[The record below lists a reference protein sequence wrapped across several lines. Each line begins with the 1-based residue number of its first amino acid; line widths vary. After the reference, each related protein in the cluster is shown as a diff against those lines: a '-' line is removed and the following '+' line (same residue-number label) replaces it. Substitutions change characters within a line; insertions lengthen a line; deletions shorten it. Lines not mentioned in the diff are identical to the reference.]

1 MFHPLSLMN
10 KRFRR
15 KGEGYPSIVIQL
27 IQVTWYMVDAN
38 SREREIKVMPAWK
51 WMCNKM
57 KNDSLIYQELLDI
70 NGK

>member
-1 MFHPLSLMN
+1 MYKSIMALMG
-10 KRFRR
+10 RGHCSARI
-15 KGEGYPSIVIQL
+15 SDVIQL

>member
-1 MFHPLSLMN
+1 MGRG
-10 KRFRR
+10 RFSARI
-15 KGEGYPSIVIQL
+15 SDIIQL
-27 IQVTWYMVDAN
+27 IPHTSYLVYG
-38 SREREIKVMPAWK
+38 RCKLKRREIKVMPAWK

>member
-1 MFHPLSLMN
+1 MGRGAAQEFLTLYNS
-10 KRFRR
+10 
-15 KGEGYPSIVIQL
+15 YL
-27 IQVTWYMVDAN
+27 IQVAWYMVDA
-38 SREREIKVMPAWK
+38 SLKRREIKVMPAWK